1 MSYVIGGVT
10 LPSAPARAT
19 KRLPAKV
26 EVFELDGDSPVLI
39 VPGLSAV
46 ELTLEGFFVGVK
58 ATIESSYLSPLEVL
72 IGTVVVVACPDSRY
86 DGSWILSDFTY
97 MEINAKQFTYKIKLL
112 QGSSHIVL

>member
-58 ATIESSYLSPLEVL
+58 ATIESSYLSPLEAL
-72 IGTVVVVACPDSRY
+72 RGTEVTIAFPDSRY

-97 MEINAKQFTYKIKLL
+97 MEINAKQFTYKIKLM